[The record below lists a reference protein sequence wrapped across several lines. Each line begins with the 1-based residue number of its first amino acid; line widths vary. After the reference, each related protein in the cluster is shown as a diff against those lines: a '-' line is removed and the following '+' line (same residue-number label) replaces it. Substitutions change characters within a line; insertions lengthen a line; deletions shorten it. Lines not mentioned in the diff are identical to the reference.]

1 MIEHAVPKIRPARHA
16 DVNAMLA
23 IYRRYI
29 EHTVVSLETEI
40 PSERQF
46 AERID
51 ATQREHEWLI
61 AELDGELVG
70 YAYGSK
76 HRSRGAYRTSCEVSA
91 YIADSAQGQGFA
103 RVLYEHLF
111 TQLVDL
117 GYCNALAGIV
127 MPNDASI
134 AFHQALGFRL
144 VGVYH
149 HVAFKL
155 GAWRDVAWF
164 ERILREGPP
173 RDACRDA
180 DRSH

>member
-1 MIEHAVPKIRPARHA
+1 MSEHAVPTIRPAKHA
-16 DVNAMLA
+16 DVKAMLA
-23 IYRRYI
+23 IYRPYI
-29 EHTVVSLETEI
+29 EQTVVSLETEI
-40 PSERQF
+40 PTEAQF
-46 AERID
+46 EERID

-61 AELDGELVG
+61 AELDGTLVG

-111 TQLVDL
+111 AQLEDL

-127 MPNDASI
+127 VPNDASV
-134 AFHQALGFRL
+134 AFHQAMGFRL

-149 HVAFKL
+149 HVAYKL
-155 GAWRDVAWF
+155 GAWQDVAWF

-173 RDACRDA
+173 RDA
-180 DRSH
+180 